1 MKNLVGTN
9 RIVGVIISLT
19 IFALLSGCGALGFSK
34 VSQDTSLDGRG
45 YASTE
50 RLVSAQWL
58 ADNIDN
64 DQVKVIDIRKP
75 ELFDE
80 GHIPGALNY
89 PSKELQVVADGIK
102 GMLPPGDTI
111 AAKLSSL
118 GVEPGDTIIIVDHIK
133 NLWSTRF
140 LWTLEVY
147 GHEDARMIDG
157 SYAAWTDGEN
167 SVTTAAPSVKSSNYK
182 FTSAKNESLI
192 IDLEAV
198 KESIS
203 DPGSVVLDTRSAEE
217 YAGTDSRDNLRHG
230 RIPSSIHVEWVQN
243 VDDNG
248 RFLSASQ
255 LKSLYGS
262 ANISADLDIYT
273 LCQTAVR
280 AAHGWFVLQDLLGYD
295 NVAIYDGSWIE
306 WGNRED
312 TPIDS

>member
-1 MKNLVGTN
+1 MNNLVSTKNMLGA
-9 RIVGVIISLT
+9 ILALT
-19 IFALLSGCGALGFSK
+19 LVALLSGCAALGFSK
-34 VSQDTSLDGRG
+34 VSQDTSLDDRG

-50 RLVSAQWL
+50 RLVSAKWM
-58 ADNIDN
+58 ADNVDN
-64 DQVKVIDIRKP
+64 DKVKVIDVRKP

-89 PSKELQVVADGIK
+89 PSKELQVVADGVK
-102 GMLPPGDTI
+102 GMLPDGDTI

-118 GVEPGDTIIIVDHIK
+118 GIDPSDTIIIVDHNK

-157 SYAAWTDGEN
+157 SYAAWTDGGN
-167 SVTTAAPSVKSSNYK
+167 TVSTASASVSSSNYK
-182 FTSAKNESLI
+182 FTAAKNESLI

-198 KESIS
+198 EASIKDS
-203 DPGSVVLDTRSAEE
+203 GSVVLDTRSAEE
-217 YAGTDSRDNLRHG
+217 YAGTDNRDNLRHG
-230 RIPSSIHVEWVQN
+230 HIPSSVHVEWVQN

-255 LKSLYGS
+255 LRSLYGS
-262 ANISADLDIYT
+262 ANIGDDLDIYT

-280 AAHGWFVLQDLLGYD
+280 ATHSWFVLQDLLGYD
-295 NVAIYDGSWIE
+295 NVSVYDGSWIE